1 MSASTKSLQT
11 GFGVSGADTENRPGV
26 VVRSRHGLRDKIDRW
41 FPDRQILIRGPDK
54 MAAVHVSQ
62 RGQLAAAGA
71 LGALLLGLT
80 VTSAGFYIS
89 WRAETTAALT
99 AARLQ
104 AALAAEQA
112 DAARERADDL
122 AASRAGN
129 REVAQADLARD
140 IAIAQAAQARDEA
153 VAQAVRAQALE
164 VARAEQARDAAI
176 ARADQAI
183 AASDAALDGL
193 IQQTKST
200 LGQVESVFRS
210 TGLDPDRLAAEPGP
224 AAPGPA
230 APVPAAPG
238 PQRTTSAGDTDIP
251 AAGFVLPA
259 GLPDVDAE
267 RAKTLVAELAR
278 LHELSAVLAQVPLSS
293 PTAQAVISSGFGLRA
308 DPFTGAPEFHVG
320 IDLPGPIGAPVYA
333 TAPGIVTFAGDST
346 GYGNLVTIDHG
357 YGLSTRYSHLNKILV
372 KLGSVVAL
380 HQEIGLLGNTGWSTG
395 PHLLYETRVDGQ
407 PQNPVNFIKV
417 NPYDVQN

>member
-1 MSASTKSLQT
+1 L
-11 GFGVSGADTENRPGV
+11 
-26 VVRSRHGLRDKIDRW
+26 
-41 FPDRQILIRGPDK
+41 
-54 MAAVHVSQ
+54 
-62 RGQLAAAGA
+62 
-71 LGALLLGLT
+71 
-80 VTSAGFYIS
+80 
-89 WRAETTAALT
+89 RAETNAALT
-99 AARLQ
+99 ATRLQ

-112 DAARERADDL
+112 AAARERADDL
-122 AASRAGN
+122 AAAKAGN
-129 REVAQADLARD
+129 REVAQANLDRD
-140 IAIAQAAQARDEA
+140 IAIAQATQARDQA
-153 VAQAVRAQALE
+153 VAQAVRAQAQE

-183 AASDAALDGL
+183 AASGAALDGL

-200 LGQVESVFRS
+200 LGQVESVFQS

-224 AAPGPA
+224 APA
-230 APVPAAPG
+230 AA
-238 PQRTTSAGDTDIP
+238 PQRATANRNTDIP
-251 AAGFVLPA
+251 PAAFVLPT
-259 GLPDVDAE
+259 GLPNDDAG
-267 RAKTLVAELAR
+267 RAQMLVQELYR
-278 LHELSAVLAQVPLSS
+278 LHALGSVLAQMPLSS

-333 TAPGIVTFAGDST
+333 TAPGIVTFAGGAT

-357 YGLSTRYSHLNKILV
+357 YGLSTRYSHLDKILV

-380 HQEIGLLGNTGWSTG
+380 HQEIGLMGNTGWSTG

-407 PQNPVNFIKV
+407 PQNPVHFIKV